1 MIEQTSAFLPQVFQI
16 AVASTLPVP
25 SGMLI
30 PLFKVGAA
38 FGRQIG
44 ELMVTLFP
52 LGIVAGFPIVPGEF
66 GSVIVVSIDFHL
78 SVRLLKFVL

>member
-1 MIEQTSAFLPQVFQI
+1 MQVFQI
-16 AVASTLPVP
+16 AVSSTLPLP

-44 ELMVTLFP
+44 ELMVTLYP
-52 LGIVAGFPIVPGEF
+52 LGIAPGSPIVPGKHF
-66 GSVIVVSIDFHL
+66 YTIYYYA
-78 SVRLLKFVL
+78 LL